1 MIEVTW
7 NSLVFATTLG
17 IGMAICKDR
26 GAAKKKD
33 ESEKDHPSFSFKLSG
48 FGVGQLHHHN
58 WLLPGW

>member
-33 ESEKDHPSFSFKLSG
+33 ESEKEHPSFFKLSG

-58 WLLPGW
+58 WLLLGW

>member
-7 NSLVFATTLG
+7 NSLIFATTPG
-17 IGMAICKDR
+17 ICMAIGKDR
-26 GAAKKKD
+26 AAAKKKD
-33 ESEKDHPSFSFKLSG
+33 ESEKDHPSFFFKLSG

>member
-33 ESEKDHPSFSFKLSG
+33 EHEKEHLSFFFKISG

-58 WLLPGW
+58 WLLLGW